1 MVLVVLAIRMF
12 HDCAHSSVP
21 ADVPP
26 LHMLAVHKTT
36 KFEFIF
42 TPLTRAKSHELLQT
56 VDVLMREFNA
66 STKYREVRMRGV
78 LMNKAWVAPPSID

>member
-1 MVLVVLAIRMF
+1 MVLSSYNVGLLCQSRVL
-12 HDCAHSSVP
+12 

-26 LHMLAVHKTT
+26 LHMLAVHKST

-42 TPLTRAKSHELLQT
+42 TPVTRAKSHELLQT
-56 VDVLMREFNA
+56 VEVLMREFNA

-78 LMNKAWVAPPSID
+78 LFSNA